1 MGARAIVGVRLV
13 APPDEPDWDA
23 ESVVSSGRP
32 PSSIAVIMRS
42 IEIMQSRVEAE
53 PTAAT
58 RVMITPRYENVGEA
72 KLRRFRTGRRFVEDG
87 EAAAE
92 AALPRLKAA
101 FPWLAGA

>member
-1 MGARAIVGVRLV
+1 MGARAVIGVRLF
-13 APPDEPDWDA
+13 AQPDEPDWDA
-23 ESVVSSGRP
+23 ESTLASGRP
-32 PSSIAVIMRS
+32 PSPIAVIMRS

-92 AALPRLKAA
+92 AALPRLRAA
-101 FPWLAGA
+101 YPWLQP